1 MTGREWSVTNVKV
14 CIGGA
19 IRLLVREQQF
29 RMGPGRAISWMHCDF
44 YPKALSG
51 PIDEAFENLG
61 ALSSVFDDPLGTG
74 TLVILDSELSS
85 SRAKMQPAPS
95 RFVLSA
101 TLGTPKVLATRSS
114 EKNAQ

>member
-1 MTGREWSVTNVKV
+1 LHRRRYPL
-14 CIGGA
+14 IGARTTIPNGA
-19 IRLLVREQQF
+19 GKSNFLDALRFLSE
-29 RMGPGRAISWMHCDF
+29 
-44 YPKALSG
+44 ALSG